1 MTNRL
6 LGLAAGVL
14 AVAVAFA
21 SSVSAQT
28 LDADDSITRP
38 ATTTFLGD
46 TGLWFVPTGEVL
58 PDGKVSFSAYRANF
72 DRELGFTDIS
82 HHALTFGIGVRNRL
96 ELFGSFRVNTRID
109 RDVRPLFDAGQP
121 GAGGVTNANPLVRN
135 GWSNSVGDLLIGTK
149 INLSSEYREQAAAF
163 ALRAIAQLP
172 TGDDAAGIGTGQASF
187 FIDAIVSKHI
197 NDRIELSGFG
207 GVALRG
213 DPDGIDLSNS
223 VRWGIGAGF
232 PTSNAVRLFTEL
244 HGEALFDD
252 VTLDAPLTAE
262 DGSLSP
268 LLSPLRSPL
277 DATIGVLWQRSNGF
291 FAGAGLNISLRHG
304 SRRDVGLSPS
314 SGDRLD
320 FQVRLGFHPGTRD
333 YVPPPPPPPTSPPT
347 PPANQPPTVTA
358 RCAPC
363 TVNVNERSTV
373 SAQAQ
378 DPDGDALTYR
388 WSAAAGSFADPTASE
403 TAWTAPDD
411 EGPVPVTVSVSD
423 GRGGEASD
431 SVTVQVVRPAVREF
445 VFEDVHFDF
454 DRYSLRPSATRVL
467 DEAIA
472 ALEESPALRIEIAGH
487 TCNIG
492 TAEYNLALGDR
503 RAQAV
508 RDYLI
513 TRGVGAGRL
522 RTVSFGEE
530 QPQHDNAREETRRLN
545 RRAAMVVRVQ

>member
-1 MTNRL
+1 M
-6 LGLAAGVL
+6 L

-72 DRELGFTDIS
+72 DREQGFTDIS

-320 FQVRLGFHPGTRD
+320 FRVRLGFHPGTRD

-347 PPANQPPTVTA
+347 PPANQPPTMTA

>member
-1 MTNRL
+1 MGNRL
-6 LGLAAGVL
+6 WGLATWATVIMVAL
-14 AVAVAFA
+14 A
-21 SSVSAQT
+21 SPGSAQPN
-28 LDADDSITRP
+28 DVDDTATRP

-46 TGLWFVPTGEVL
+46 TGLWFVPTGEIL
-58 PDGKVSFSAYRANF
+58 PDGKLSVSAYQANF
-72 DRELGFTDIS
+72 DREQGFTDIS
-82 HHALTFGIGVRNRL
+82 HHALTFGVGVRNRL

-109 RDVRPLFDAGQP
+109 RDVRPRFRPDVP
-121 GAGGVTNANPLVRN
+121 GAGGVANATPFMRT
-135 GWSNSVGDLLIGTK
+135 GFSNSVGDLLIGTK
-149 INLSSEYREQAAAF
+149 INLSSEYRQQAAAF
-163 ALRAIAQLP
+163 AVRVIAQLP
-172 TGDDAAGIGTGQASF
+172 TGDDAAGAGTGKASF
-187 FIDAIVSKHI
+187 FVDAIISKHV
-197 NDRIELSGFG
+197 NERVEVSGFG
-207 GVALRG
+207 GFAVRG
-213 DPDGIDLSNS
+213 DPDGIDLSNGL
-223 VRWGIGAGF
+223 RWGVGAGF
-232 PTSNAVRLFTEL
+232 PTSKAIRLFTEL

-268 LLSPLRSPL
+268 LVSPLRSPL
-277 DATIGVLWQRSNGF
+277 EATVGVLWQGSNGF
-291 FAGAGLNISLRHG
+291 FAGAGLNVALRHG
-304 SRRDVGLSPS
+304 SRGDIGQSSS
-314 SGDRLD
+314 SGDRLGL
-320 FQVRLGFHPGTRD
+320 QVRLGFHPGARV
-333 YVPPPPPPPTSPPT
+333 YVPPPPPPPTPA

-358 RCAPC
+358 RCVPC
-363 TVNVNERSTV
+363 TVNVGEPSTV

-388 WSAAAGSFADPTASE
+388 WSAEAGSFADPTASE

-431 SVTVQVVRPAVREF
+431 SVTIQVVRPTLHEF

-454 DRYSLRPSATRVL
+454 DRYTLRPSAIRVL

-472 ALEESPALRIEIAGH
+472 ALEESATLQIEITGH

-492 TAEYNLALGDR
+492 TAEYNIALGDR

-508 RDYLI
+508 RAYLVD
-513 TRGVGAGRL
+513 RGIAAGRL

-530 QPQHDNAREETRRLN
+530 QPQHDNTREETRRLN